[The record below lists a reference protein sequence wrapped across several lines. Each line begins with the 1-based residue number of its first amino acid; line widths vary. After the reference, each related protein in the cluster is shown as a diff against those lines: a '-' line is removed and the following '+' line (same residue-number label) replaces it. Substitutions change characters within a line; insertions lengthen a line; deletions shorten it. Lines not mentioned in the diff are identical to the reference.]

1 MKKWRLQK
9 EDNMEDESQ
18 SRIYFYF
25 DESGDPNILGH
36 HGINLLKEGKV
47 SKTFSVGF
55 HER

>member
-1 MKKWRLQK
+1 
-9 EDNMEDESQ
+9 MENESQ

-36 HGINLLKEGKV
+36 HGINLLKEGKF